1 MAADLLRLEHVS
13 KNFGGLLAVNSV
25 SFSVASG
32 MIKGLIGPNGAGKT
46 TAFNMISGYYAPSR
60 GSIFFDAARIDGLSQ
75 HRLAG
80 LGLARTFQ
88 TVKLFPSMSVLENV
102 MVGRYLRMRG
112 GIIRGAVPFGAA
124 KRDERQA
131 EKDALAMLALVGL
144 DCQRDL
150 PAGEL
155 PFGLQRLLEIARALA
170 VEPKLLLLDEPA
182 AGLSAV
188 ERKLLLR
195 LILDLRRRGL
205 TVLLIEH
212 DMGMIMDL
220 ADEIAVLE
228 YGSLLAE
235 GPPGG
240 DPDPSGSHP
249 GLSGRIIRRFRS
261 GVKNRQIE
269 SHRARRQ
276 DSQRRTLCIGGS
288 SVA

>member
-1 MAADLLRLEHVS
+1 MAGDLLRLERVS

-25 SFSVASG
+25 SFSVARG

-46 TAFNMISGYYAPSR
+46 TAFNMISGFYAPSR
-60 GSIFFDAARIDGLSQ
+60 GSIFFDATRIDGLPQ
-75 HRLAG
+75 HRLAK

-88 TVKLFPSMSVLENV
+88 TVKLFPAMSVLENV
-102 MVGRYLRMRG
+102 MVGRHLRMRG
-112 GIIRGAVPFGAA
+112 GLVRGALPFGVA

-131 EKDALAMLALVGL
+131 EKDALAVLALVSL
-144 DCQRDL
+144 DDKRDL
-150 PAGEL
+150 PAGDL

-170 VEPKLLLLDEPA
+170 VEPRLLLLDEPA

-188 ERKLLLR
+188 ERKLLLK

-212 DMGMIMDL
+212 DMGMVMDL

-235 GPPGG
+235 GTPAAIQ
-240 DPDPSGSHP
+240 SHP
-249 GLSGRIIRRFRS
+249 EVIR
-261 GVKNRQIE
+261 
-269 SHRARRQ
+269 AY
-276 DSQRRTLCIGGS
+276 LGS
-288 SVA
+288 